1 MSEKFIESK
10 NKVWLASAGL
20 LTVGLIVG
28 GYLLGDGLLRAK
40 MADRSVTV
48 RGLAERHVT
57 ADLATWT
64 IAYSAQSTDLQ
75 SAQADID
82 RDTTAITGFFKELGF
97 KADALQPTGANVNQY
112 SNDGIPQYTIRQRLS
127 LRTEDIEKA
136 QAAVARQFDLV
147 RRGVVLEDGSGMSY
161 TFTKLD
167 EIKPEMVAE
176 ATKDAR
182 KSAEQFAEDSGTDVD
197 GEFLSGLIPARI
209 AGRLPGSGSL
219 ILFLGGSNQLRQIAF
234 CGLGGRAVRPEFDR
248 LFPVALGIHH
258 IACLIGDIPGFQSDR
273 RIGAGSFGRLRNI
286 RLGGHKIAGSARQCR
301 RQQPA

>member
-1 MSEKFIESK
+1 MSEKFIESR

-20 LTVGLIVG
+20 LTIGLVAG

-48 RGLAERHVT
+48 RGLAERDVT

-82 RDTTAITGFFKELGF
+82 RDTTAITSFFKELGF

-127 LRTEDIEKA
+127 LRTVDIDKA

-161 TFTKLD
+161 TFTKLED
-167 EIKPEMVAE
+167 IKPEMVAE

-182 KSAEQFAEDSGTDVD
+182 KSAEQFAEDSGTDVGGIKSATQGYFSIDSRD
-197 GEFLSGLIPARI
+197 GD
-209 AGRLPGSGSL
+209 AGGYGVTDTPYKK
-219 ILFLGGSNQLRQIAF
+219 
-234 CGLGGRAVRPEFDR
+234 VRVVTTVNFYLD
-248 LFPVALGIHH
+248 
-258 IACLIGDIPGFQSDR
+258 
-273 RIGAGSFGRLRNI
+273 
-286 RLGGHKIAGSARQCR
+286 
-301 RQQPA
+301 